1 MRELLCY
8 TGRRRD
14 GWLIC
19 RQIELNVLALAGI
32 MTVGEN
38 FPADPRDGA
47 EIAGLWGV
55 WATKSALNISQ
66 GSAEWRS

>member
-47 EIAGLWGV
+47 EIAGL
-55 WATKSALNISQ
+55 
-66 GSAEWRS
+66 